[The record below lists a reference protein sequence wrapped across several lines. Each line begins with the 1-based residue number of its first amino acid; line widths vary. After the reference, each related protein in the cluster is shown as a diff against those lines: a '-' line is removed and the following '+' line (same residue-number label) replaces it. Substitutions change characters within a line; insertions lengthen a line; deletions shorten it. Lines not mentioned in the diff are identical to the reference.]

1 MRLRIA
7 GLTVAYGGE
16 PVLHRVSLQVAPGE
30 ALGLVGESG
39 SGKSTLARAVL
50 GLLPPTAQATGEIAV
65 DGAHRV
71 AERRQKTGFVFQDPM
86 TRLNPLK
93 TIADHGLEVLRV
105 LRPHLGRGQR
115 QAKLRSALLAAQLEP
130 SRANQY
136 PHEFSGGMR
145 QRAAIALA
153 LLLDPGLL
161 IADEPTTS
169 LDATVAAEV
178 LQVLG
183 QLRRER
189 DMGLLLVSHDLGLVA
204 RHTDRLAVLKEGA
217 IVEQGPTPQVF
228 AQPRHPYTRQLVAI
242 TRREP
247 KAIAPA
253 QNLLVA
259 QNLSQQYWTGPP
271 WQRRSLRALDNV
283 SLTVGTGERFGIV
296 GESGSGKSTLL
307 RVLARAL
314 NPDQGEVWLDG
325 QNLTALRG
333 EALRRSRRRY
343 QLIFQDP
350 RASLPPHLTVRQ
362 TLADGL
368 VAHGVSRAQ
377 AAADVDFGLTKV
389 GLAGLG
395 ERWPRELSG
404 GQLQRV
410 AIARALLLRP
420 QLLLCDEPVSMLD
433 VTIQRQILDLLLALQ
448 TEFNLTYVFVTH
460 DLAIARWFC
469 PRVAVLYRGQIVE
482 SGPSDRVLTQP
493 EHPYTATLL
502 RSVGLCE
509 EP

>member
-1 MRLRIA
+1 MRLAIA
-7 GLTVAYGGE
+7 GLRVAYGEE
-16 PVLHRVSLQVAPGE
+16 PVLYGVSLWVAPGE
-30 ALGLVGESG
+30 AVGLVGESG
-39 SGKSTLARAVL
+39 SGKSTIARAVM
-50 GLLPPTAQATGEIAV
+50 GLLPPTAAVAGEIAV
-65 DGAHRV
+65 DGAT
-71 AERRQKTGFVFQDPM
+71 AIGERRQRTGFVFQDPM

-93 TIADHGLEVLRV
+93 TIADHGLEVLQV
-105 LRPHLGRGQR
+105 LRPHLSRGQR
-115 QAKLRSALLAAQLEP
+115 QAKLRSVLLAAQLEP
-130 SRANQY
+130 SRAHQY

-153 LLLDPGLL
+153 LLLDPVLL

-189 DMGLLLVSHDLGLVA
+189 DMGLVLVSHDLGLVA
-204 RHTDRLAVLKEGA
+204 RHTDRLAVLKEGVV
-217 IVEQGPTPQVF
+217 VEQGPTAQVLG
-228 AQPRHPYTRQLVAI
+228 QPCHPYTRQLVAV

-247 KAIAPA
+247 GPTVVAPG
-253 QNLLVA
+253 QGLVA
-259 QNLSQQYWTGPP
+259 QNLSKRYLVGPP
-271 WQRRSLRALDNV
+271 WRRRPLMALDNV
-283 SLTVGTGERFGIV
+283 SLTIAPGERFGIV

-307 RVLARAL
+307 KVLAQAIA
-314 NPDQGEVWLDG
+314 PDRGEVWWDG
-325 QNLTALRG
+325 QNLTALHG
-333 EALRRSRRRY
+333 EAQRRSRRHY

-350 RASLPPHLTVRQ
+350 RASLPPHQPIEQ

-368 VAHGVSRAQ
+368 RAHGL
-377 AAADVDFGLTKV
+377 ADEVDWMLTKV

-395 ERWPRELSG
+395 ARWPRELSG

-433 VTIQRQILDLLLALQ
+433 ATIQRQILELLLALQ
-448 TEFNLTYVFVTH
+448 AEFQLTYVFVTH
-460 DLAIARWFC
+460 DLAIAQGFC
-469 PRVAVLYRGQIVE
+469 QRVAVLYRGQIVE
-482 SGPSDRVLTQP
+482 SGPTAEVFGQP
-493 EHPYTATLL
+493 RHPYTVRLL

>member
-1 MRLRIA
+1 VRLSIA
-7 GLTVAYGGE
+7 GLRVAYGGE
-16 PVLHRVSLQVAPGE
+16 PVLYGVSLQVAPGV
-30 ALGLVGESG
+30 AVGLVGESG
-39 SGKSTLARAVL
+39 SGKSTIARAVM
-50 GLLPPTAQATGEIAV
+50 GLLPSAATVAGEITV
-65 DGAHRV
+65 DGATAI
-71 AERRQKTGFVFQDPM
+71 AERRQRTGFVFQDPM

-93 TIADHGLEVLRV
+93 TIADHGLEVLQV
-105 LRPHLGRGQR
+105 LRPHLRRGQR

-153 LLLDPGLL
+153 LLLDPVLL

-189 DMGLLLVSHDLGLVA
+189 EMGLLLVSHDLGLVA
-204 RHTDRLAVLKEGA
+204 RHTDRLAVLKEGV
-217 IVEQGPTPQVF
+217 IVEQGPTAQVLG
-228 AQPRHPYTRQLVAI
+228 QPRHPYTQQLVAV

-247 KAIAPA
+247 GPTVVAAG
-253 QNLLVA
+253 QGLVA
-259 QNLSQQYWTGPP
+259 QNLNKRYLVGPP
-271 WQRRSLRALDNV
+271 WRRRPLMALDNV
-283 SLTVGTGERFGIV
+283 NFTITPGERFGIV

-307 RVLARAL
+307 KVLAQAIA
-314 NPDQGEVWLDG
+314 PDRGEVWWDG
-325 QNLTALRG
+325 QNLTALHG
-333 EALRRSRRRY
+333 EAQRRSRRHY

-350 RASLPPHLTVRQ
+350 RASLPPHQPIEQ

-368 VAHGVSRAQ
+368 RAHGL
-377 AAADVDFGLTKV
+377 ADEMDWMLTKV

-395 ERWPRELSG
+395 GRWPRELSG

-433 VTIQRQILDLLLALQ
+433 ATIQRQILELLLALQ
-448 TEFNLTYVFVTH
+448 TEFQLTYVFVTH
-460 DLAIARWFC
+460 DLAIAQGFC
-469 PRVAVLYRGQIVE
+469 QRVAVLYRGQIVE
-482 SGPSDRVLTQP
+482 SGPTAQVFNQP
-493 EHPYTATLL
+493 QHPYTVRLL
-502 RSVGLCE
+502 RSVGLYE

>member
-1 MRLRIA
+1 MRLHIA
-7 GLTVAYGGE
+7 GLRVAYGEE
-16 PVLHRVSLQVAPGE
+16 PVLYGVSLQVAPGE
-30 ALGLVGESG
+30 AVGLVGESG
-39 SGKSTLARAVL
+39 SGKSTIARAVM
-50 GLLPPTAQATGEIAV
+50 GLLPPTATVEGEIAV
-65 DGAHRV
+65 DGATAV
-71 AERRQKTGFVFQDPM
+71 AERRQRTGFVFQDPM

-93 TIADHGLEVLRV
+93 TIADHGLEVLQV
-105 LRPHLGRGQR
+105 LRPHLRRGQR

-153 LLLDPGLL
+153 LLLDPVLL

-189 DMGLLLVSHDLGLVA
+189 EMGLVLVSHDLGLVA
-204 RHTDRLAVLKEGA
+204 RHTDRLAVLKEGV
-217 IVEQGPTPQVF
+217 IVEAGPTAQVF
-228 AQPRHPYTRQLVAI
+228 GQPHHPYTQQLVAA

-247 KAIAPA
+247 GPTVVAPG
-253 QNLLVA
+253 QGLVA
-259 QNLSQQYWTGPP
+259 HNLSKRYWVGPP
-271 WQRRSLRALDNV
+271 WQRRPWIALDNV
-283 SLTVGTGERFGIV
+283 NFAIAPGERFGIV

-307 RVLARAL
+307 KVLAQAIA
-314 NPDQGEVWLDG
+314 PDTGTVWWDG

-333 EALRRSRRRY
+333 EARRRSRRHY

-350 RASLPPHLTVRQ
+350 RASLPPHQPIEQ

-368 VAHGVSRAQ
+368 RAHGLAPTPAVEEM
-377 AAADVDFGLTKV
+377 LTKV

-395 ERWPRELSG
+395 ARWPQELSG

-410 AIARALLLRP
+410 AIARALLLHPR
-420 QLLLCDEPVSMLD
+420 LLLCDEPVSMLD
-433 VTIQRQILDLLLALQ
+433 ATIQRQILELLLALQ
-448 TEFNLTYVFVTH
+448 AELQLTYVFVTH
-460 DLAIARWFC
+460 DLAIAQGFC
-469 PRVAVLYRGQIVE
+469 QRIAVLYRGQIVE
-482 SGPSDRVLTQP
+482 SGPTPQVFGQP
-493 EHPYTATLL
+493 QHPYTVRLL